1 MTLLQALRDELVPV
15 IIVVS
20 LLALY
25 SYEVIAA
32 GDPPGDLKTLVATV
46 VAFYFGKAVTRQT
59 AADAR
64 QSAAEIRGGAIKLV
78 ETTAGAIS
86 GNPANGGAH

>member
-1 MTLLQALRDELVPV
+1 MQMGVTLLQALRDELVPV

-25 SYEVIAA
+25 AQQIIAA

-46 VAFYFGKAVTRQT
+46 VAFYFGKAVSRQT
-59 AADAR
+59 AVDVQRATNAATDAAR
-64 QSAAEIRGGAIKLV
+64 A
-78 ETTAGAIS
+78 TTN
-86 GNPANGGAH
+86 GNGH